1 MKYALSNICLFV
13 FFLAVVSCAT
23 DDVRQETSDTE
34 IPNLTDSLGL
44 HLTDY
49 DKNIQAL
56 IQDPNGLIRGFSLGM
71 DSELIKTKNSSL
83 QKVDSSATTY
93 TYSSQ
98 LDAVEAADFT
108 YQFANKKVNKI
119 EVVVY
124 PENEYRQ
131 GIYYRELKNYF
142 SSKFKTKAT
151 EETNS
156 MTWAVPS
163 QGLTIRLTK
172 TGSKKFHDLQLVF
185 EKLK

>member
-1 MKYALSNICLFV
+1 MKYAISNICLFV
-13 FFLAVVSCAT
+13 FFLTAVSCST
-23 DDVRQETSDTE
+23 DVQQETSDTE
-34 IPNLTDSLGL
+34 IPEQVDTLGL
-44 HLTDY
+44 QLTNY
-49 DKNIQAL
+49 DKNIQTL

-71 DSELIKTKNSSL
+71 ESELVKTKNSSL
-83 QKVDSSATTY
+83 QKVDSTATTY

-131 GIYYRELKNYF
+131 GVYYRELKTYF
-142 SSKFKTKAT
+142 SSKFKTKAM

-156 MTWAVPS
+156 LTWAIPS
-163 QGLTIRLTK
+163 QDLTIRLSK

>member
-1 MKYALSNICLFV
+1 MKYAISILCLFI
-13 FFLAVVSCAT
+13 FLLTATSCST
-23 DDVRQETSDTE
+23 DGVQQETSDTE
-34 IPNLTDSLGL
+34 VPDQTDSLGL
-44 HLTDY
+44 KLSNY

-71 DSELIKTKNSSL
+71 EIELIQAKNNTL
-83 QKVDSSATTY
+83 QKVDSTTTTY

-108 YQFANKKVNKI
+108 YEFVRKKVTHI
-119 EVVVY
+119 EVVIY

-131 GIYYRELKNYF
+131 GVYYRELKNYF
-142 SSKFKTKAT
+142 SSKFKTKAV
-151 EETNS
+151 EEAS
-156 MTWAVPS
+156 SLTWSVPTQS
-163 QGLTIRLTK
+163 LTIRLTK

>member
-1 MKYALSNICLFV
+1 MKYTLSNICLFV
-13 FFLAVVSCAT
+13 FLWTAVSCST
-23 DDVRQETSDTE
+23 DVQQETSDTE
-34 IPNLTDSLGL
+34 IPEHIDSLGL
-44 HLTDY
+44 QLTNY

-71 DSELIKTKNSSL
+71 ESELIQSKNSSL
-83 QKVDSSATTY
+83 QKVDSTATTY

-108 YQFANKKVNKI
+108 YQFAHKKVTKI
-119 EVVVY
+119 EVVIY

-131 GIYYRELKNYF
+131 GVYYRELKNYF
-142 SSKFKTKAT
+142 SSKFKTKAL
-151 EETNS
+151 EENNIL
-156 MTWAVPS
+156 TWSIPS
-163 QGLTIRLTK
+163 QDLMIRLVK

>member
-1 MKYALSNICLFV
+1 MKHAILSIFLFV
-13 FFLAVVSCAT
+13 FLLTAVSCTT
-23 DDVRQETSDTE
+23 DDVHQETLDTE
-34 IPNLTDSLGL
+34 IPDQSDSLGL
-44 HLTDY
+44 QLSNY
-49 DKNIQAL
+49 DKNIQSL

-83 QKVDSSATTY
+83 QKVDSTTASY

-108 YQFANKKVNKI
+108 YQFVNKKVNKI
-119 EVVVY
+119 EVVIY

-131 GIYYRELKNYF
+131 GVYFRELKNYF
-142 SSKFKTKAT
+142 SSKFKTKPA
-151 EETNS
+151 EETNNLNWS
-156 MTWAVPS
+156 VPT
-163 QGLTIRLTK
+163 QNLKIRLTK

>member
-1 MKYALSNICLFV
+1 MKYAFSNICLFV
-13 FFLAVVSCAT
+13 FLLTAVSCST
-23 DDVRQETSDTE
+23 DVQQETSDTE
-34 IPNLTDSLGL
+34 IPQDVDSLGIQ
-44 HLTDY
+44 LTNY
-49 DKNIQAL
+49 DKNIQTL

-71 DSELIKTKNSSL
+71 DSELIKSKNSGL
-83 QKVDSSATTY
+83 QKVDSTASSY

-131 GIYYRELKNYF
+131 GVYYRELKNYF
-142 SSKFKTKAT
+142 SAKFKTKAM
-151 EETNS
+151 EEANS
-156 MTWAVPS
+156 LSWSVPT
-163 QGLTIRLTK
+163 QDLTIRLAK

>member
-1 MKYALSNICLFV
+1 MKYTLPNICLFV
-13 FFLAVVSCAT
+13 FLLTAASCST
-23 DDVRQETSDTE
+23 NDVQQETSDTE
-34 IPNLTDSLGL
+34 IPDQVDSLGTQL
-44 HLTDY
+44 SNY
-49 DKNIQAL
+49 DKNIQTL

-71 DSELIKTKNSSL
+71 DSELIKTKNNGL
-83 QKVDSSATTY
+83 QKVDSTTTSY

-108 YQFANKKVNKI
+108 YQFANKKVSKI

-131 GIYYRELKNYF
+131 GVYFRELKNYF
-142 SSKFKTKAT
+142 STKFRTKAT
-151 EETNS
+151 EEGNTL
-156 MTWAVPS
+156 TWSVPT
-163 QGLTIRLTK
+163 QELTIRLVK

>member
-1 MKYALSNICLFV
+1 MKYILSNICLFT
-13 FFLAVVSCAT
+13 FLLIAVSCST
-23 DDVRQETSDTE
+23 DDVQQETSDTE
-34 IPNLTDSLGL
+34 IPDQVDSLGTQL
-44 HLTDY
+44 SNY

-71 DSELIKTKNSSL
+71 DSELIKAKNSSL

-93 TYSSQ
+93 TYSFQ

-108 YQFANKKVNKI
+108 YQFTNKKVSKI
-119 EVVVY
+119 EVVIY

-131 GIYYRELKNYF
+131 GVYYRELKNYF
-142 SSKFKTKAT
+142 STKFKTKAV
-151 EETNS
+151 EESNS
-156 MTWAVPS
+156 LTWAVPTQELS
-163 QGLTIRLTK
+163 IRVVK